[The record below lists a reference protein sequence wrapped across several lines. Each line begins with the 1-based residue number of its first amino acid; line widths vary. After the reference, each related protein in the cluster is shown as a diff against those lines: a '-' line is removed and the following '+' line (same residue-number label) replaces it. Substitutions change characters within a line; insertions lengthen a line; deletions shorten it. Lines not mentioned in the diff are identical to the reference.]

1 MRTRLDLAGG
11 AAKVV
16 ATLLALV
23 LLLVLAT
30 GSTSWAVAQ
39 EGAQETGAPPGA
51 PKIDAGSWALVDAET
66 GLYLAGKDPD
76 RRVPIASTTK
86 LMVALVAL
94 EEGVDLDQEVTVS
107 ENAASYAGSVYSN
120 VGLYPYDTVS
130 VRELLTA
137 ALVPSGTDAVY
148 ALAEHLGD
156 GSVDEFVGRMNEKA
170 ESLDLKN
177 TRFENPAGLDN
188 RANYSS
194 ARDLTRIVREA
205 MKYPEFREIVAK
217 PEAAISTQD
226 RRIPVVNTNLLV
238 VPNSG
243 YTYEPATGAK
253 TGTSPAAG
261 PCLVATATSGEESY
275 VAVVLDAA
283 DDLYRFEATRTAL
296 EYGFG
301 EFEREALVG
310 RGDVHGEL
318 RLPFRREES
327 VKLVAAESVSGLAG
341 PGLEVEERVTKR
353 EEAPPAA
360 EAGRELG
367 EIEVIV
373 DGRSMGTSALVA
385 QKGYEEA
392 GIWQRVKYW
401 SAGLRDWVMSR

>member
-11 AAKVV
+11 TAKGA
-16 ATLLALV
+16 ATLVTLV
-23 LLLVLAT
+23 LLLVVAP
-30 GSTSWAVAQ
+30 GSASLAQ
-39 EGAQETGAPPGA
+39 EAKETGAPPGA
-51 PKIDAGSWALVDAET
+51 PKIEAGSWALVDAET
-66 GLYLAGKDPD
+66 GLYLAGKNPD

-94 EEGVDLDQEVTVS
+94 EEGTNLDQEVTVS

-120 VGLYPYDTVS
+120 IGLYPYDSVS

-156 GSVDEFVGRMNEKA
+156 GSVDEFVGRMNEEA
-170 ESLDLKN
+170 ERLGLEN
-177 TRFENPAGLDN
+177 TRFENPAGLDS
-188 RANYSS
+188 RGNYSS
-194 ARDLTRIVREA
+194 ARDLTKIVRAA
-205 MKYPEFREIVAK
+205 MKHPEFREIVAK
-217 PEAAISTQD
+217 PEATISTQD

-243 YTYEPATGAK
+243 YEYEPATGAK

-261 PCLVATATSGEESY
+261 PCLVATATSGGESY

-283 DDLYRFEATRTAL
+283 DDLYRFEATRAAL

-301 EFEREALVG
+301 DFEREALVG

-327 VKLVAAESVSGLAG
+327 VKLVAAEKVSGLSG
-341 PGLEVEERVTKR
+341 PGLEIEERVTKR
-353 EEAPPAA
+353 KEAPPAA
-360 EAGRELG
+360 EAGRRLG
-367 EIEVIV
+367 EIEVFV
-373 DGRSMGTSALVA
+373 DGRSVGTSPLVA

-401 SAGLRDWVMSR
+401 SAGLRNWVMSR